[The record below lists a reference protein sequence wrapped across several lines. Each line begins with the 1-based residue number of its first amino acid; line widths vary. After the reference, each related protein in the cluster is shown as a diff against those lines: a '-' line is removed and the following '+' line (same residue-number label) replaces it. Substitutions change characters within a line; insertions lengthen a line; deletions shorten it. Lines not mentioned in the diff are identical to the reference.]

1 MKPEIIVAHAVDTE
15 GPLYESVSAKFE
27 RLQEIFGI
35 DIKERTPKTF
45 DALLSGEIDVQ
56 IPLENLRAVFSNHL
70 VNYNSHWG
78 SIDEMLEEIYSE
90 EFRNKY
96 VDSYGDAWKIT
107 WHCLDHIG
115 YQVNPRKRD
124 IGHHN
129 IFEHY
134 QHWVRNHPEYNDDLE
149 WHFHAPSIFN
159 EAHKCATLIFR
170 NDNIYEILT
179 RKIIDHDWFPSCFRA
194 GFHAERPDLH
204 WFLEQ
209 WIPFDLSN
217 ISQTEDTRHNARDMQ
232 DGRFGDWRRAPSSW
246 GIYHPSHDD
255 YQVAGNCR
263 RYIGR
268 VLNVLNR
275 LASIDAVELE
285 SAFMAARKNPKPILV
300 GITGHDFRD
309 LRKEIGYVYKLIKE
323 LQSSYPD
330 VNVKFE
336 TTRNAFRR
344 CLWPDGIQDAPIQ
357 LEGDIH
363 LRNGENVLEITCT
376 SGRVFGPQPFL
387 AIRTIDG
394 RYIHDNF
401 DFQIDS
407 WSYVF
412 NQHTVPLSLIEAI
425 GVASNDQYGNC
436 SVFKKTIKQS
446 RS

>member
-1 MKPEIIVAHAVDTE
+1 
-15 GPLYESVSAKFE
+15 
-27 RLQEIFGI
+27 
-35 DIKERTPKTF
+35 
-45 DALLSGEIDVQ
+45 
-56 IPLENLRAVFSNHL
+56 
-70 VNYNSHWG
+70 
-78 SIDEMLEEIYSE
+78 
-90 EFRNKY
+90 
-96 VDSYGDAWKIT
+96 
-107 WHCLDHIG
+107 
-115 YQVNPRKRD
+115 
-124 IGHHN
+124 
-129 IFEHY
+129 
-134 QHWVRNHPEYNDDLE
+134 
-149 WHFHAPSIFN
+149 
-159 EAHKCATLIFR
+159 
-170 NDNIYEILT
+170 
-179 RKIIDHDWFPSCFRA
+179 
-194 GFHAERPDLH
+194 
-204 WFLEQ
+204 
-209 WIPFDLSN
+209 
-217 ISQTEDTRHNARDMQ
+217 MQ

-246 GIYHPSHDD
+246 GIYNPSHDD

-309 LRKEIGYVYKLIKE
+309 LRKEIDYVYKLIKE

-336 TTRNAFRR
+336 TTRHAFQR
-344 CLWPDGIQDAPIQ
+344 CLWPDGIQDAPIR

-376 SGRVFGPQPFL
+376 SGSVFGPQPFL

-412 NQHTVPLSLIEAI
+412 NQHTVPLSLIESI

-436 SVFKKTIKQS
+436 SIFKKTIKQKQNTS
-446 RS
+446 